1 MSNTVTNA
9 AIEDAA
15 ITDAIDA
22 ANTHALSIFQN
33 AQPVI
38 VDIQRAG
45 NVIPGLTEN
54 TILHAGA
61 PIAPERMCA
70 AMRGAIAGA
79 IVYEGH
85 AADLDAAYHLLDS
98 GQIQVDSGH
107 NHDSVAPMAGIIS
120 PSMPVWVIEN
130 RANGARAYS
139 NLNEGP
145 GRTLRYGANSPEVIE
160 RLRWMQATL
169 APILREAVLRLDGL
183 AIFPLVAEAL
193 QMGDECHSRNHA
205 VLPLFIQKLIPAL
218 LESGCSTSEI
228 NEVTNFLIGRDYFF
242 LNLTMAACKAAW
254 LEAEKVPDASLVT
267 AFSRNGVEFA
277 IRVQGRWFTAESP
290 VVDGH
295 YFEGF
300 SAEDANRD
308 VGDSAITEASGL
320 GGFAAGG
327 APALTGFIGGD
338 AASLLALQHEMY
350 AITLSESAHFCLPV
364 LEKRGTP
371 TGVDVRKVLETG
383 IRPFITTGVMHRKA
397 GVGQIGAGRVRA
409 PLACFELAAAQ
420 LNLLQR

>member
-1 MSNTVTNA
+1 MTDTNPT
-9 AIEDAA
+9 
-15 ITDAIDA
+15 TDT
-22 ANTHALSIFQN
+22 ANQHALSIFQT
-33 AQPVI
+33 ARPRI
-38 VDIQRAG
+38 LDIQRALD
-45 NVIPGLTEN
+45 VIPGMTET

-61 PIAPERMCA
+61 PIAPERMCDS
-70 AMRGAIAGA
+70 MRGAIAGA
-79 IVYEGH
+79 LIYEGL
-85 AADLDAAYHLLDS
+85 ATDLEAAYHLLDS
-98 GQIQVDSGH
+98 GGIQVDSGH
-107 NHDSVAPMAGIIS
+107 NHAAVAPMAGIIS

-130 RANGARAYS
+130 QANGGRAYS
-139 NLNEGP
+139 NLNEGS
-145 GRTLRYGANSPEVIE
+145 GRTLRYGANSPDVIE
-160 RLRWMQATL
+160 RLRWMQTTL

-183 AIFPLVAEAL
+183 ALFPLIAEAL
-193 QMGDECHSRNHA
+193 EMGDECHSRNHA
-205 VLPLFIQKLIPAL
+205 VLPLFIQKLLPAL
-218 LESGCSTSEI
+218 LESGCSTAEI
-228 NEVTNFLIGRDYFF
+228 RAVTDFLIGRDYFF

-254 LEAEKVPDASLVT
+254 LEAEKVPGASVVT

-300 SAEDANRD
+300 TAADANRD

-350 AITLSESAHFCLPV
+350 AITLTESAHFRLPV
-364 LEKRGTP
+364 LENRGTP

-397 GVGQIGAGRVRA
+397 GIGQIGAGRVRA
-409 PLACFELAAAQ
+409 PLTCFEQAASE
-420 LNLLQR
+420 LNL